1 MGSPIQRGQARIPRP
16 GGPGPS
22 GSRLDA
28 AARAADDTGVLQV
41 APTVTG
47 FAPATGSPDGG
58 TPVTI
63 TGTEFVNVQSV
74 SIAGVE
80 AAAFTVDSPTSIT
93 ATTAAAATGTSGP
106 VAVTTP
112 DGTGASA
119 ASFTYVAAPA
129 VTGFVPVAGPPS
141 GGTAVEIT
149 GSDFT
154 NVTGVSVAGQPVA
167 SYTVNSSTGITAVT
181 APAPLG
187 SSGPVTVTTLY
198 GTGSSGGV
206 FTYVSEPTTT
216 TVVVETVP
224 AYCGDDVVITATVTS
239 PTGPVTTGTLTFLVT
254 ENGPVQVL
262 APDASGQASATFTD
276 LPVGLR
282 HAVAVYEPADDGHL
296 SSASAVTPV
305 TVSAAPTTTTV
316 TAVPNPADPAESVLL
331 TATVAGPPGHPGT
344 PTGTVTFSA
353 VGGGVLGSAELTG
366 GQAQIT
372 TSGLPAGTTTVQ
384 ADYEGDTCFGASS
397 GTVDVVVNPPAPTLL
412 TATPATIRLR
422 SNGTF
427 VIRNVSATLTSGGTP
442 LPGQTIHFAI
452 NTGTGT
458 HPLGQAVTDATGKA
472 TLPDTTVPNALA
484 TSQTYQ
490 AEFLGTAT
498 YAPASA
504 TGSITFQPFPILP

>member
-22 GSRLDA
+22 GSRPHTT
-28 AARAADDTGVLQV
+28 ARAADGTGALQA
-41 APTVTG
+41 APAVTG
-47 FAPATGSPDGG
+47 FTPATGSPGGG
-58 TPVTI
+58 TPVSI

-74 SIAGVE
+74 TIAGVE
-80 AAAFTVDSPTSIT
+80 AASFTVDSPTNIT
-93 ATTAAAATGTSGP
+93 ATTAAAAAGTSGP

-119 ASFTYVAAPA
+119 ASFTYV
-129 VTGFVPVAGPPS
+129 
-141 GGTAVEIT
+141 
-149 GSDFT
+149 
-154 NVTGVSVAGQPVA
+154 
-167 SYTVNSSTGITAVT
+167 
-181 APAPLG
+181 
-187 SSGPVTVTTLY
+187 
-198 GTGSSGGV
+198 
-206 FTYVSEPTTT
+206 SEPTTT
-216 TVVVETVP
+216 TVAVETVP

-254 ENGPVQVL
+254 ENGPVQIL
-262 APDASGQASATFTD
+262 APDGAGQAGATFTD
-276 LPVGLR
+276 LAVGLH
-282 HAVAVYEPADDGHL
+282 HAVVVYEPADDGYL

-305 TVSAAPTTTTV
+305 TVSAAPATTTV
-316 TAVPNPADPAESVLL
+316 TAVPNPAGPDESVLL

-353 VGGGVLGSAELTG
+353 VGGGVLGSAGLTG

-397 GTVDVVVNPPAPTLL
+397 GTVDVVVNPPAPTTL

-442 LPGQTIHFAI
+442 LPGQTLHFAI
-452 NTGTGT
+452 TTGTGT

-490 AEFLGTAT
+490 AEFPGTAT
-498 YAPASA
+498 YAPSSA